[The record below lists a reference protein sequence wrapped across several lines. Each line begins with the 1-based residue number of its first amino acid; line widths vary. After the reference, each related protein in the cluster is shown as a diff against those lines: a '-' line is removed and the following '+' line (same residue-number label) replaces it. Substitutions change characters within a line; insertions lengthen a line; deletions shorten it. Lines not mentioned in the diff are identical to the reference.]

1 LAGAPPDLVVV
12 GHITLDVTAGGT
24 RPGGAAYY
32 AALTAHR
39 LGLRVGLLSS
49 FGDDFPA
56 DALPADGIA
65 LARVPA
71 SQTTMFR
78 LAETG
83 QGRTLTLTARAD
95 DLEIDDLPPGWDG
108 APLAMLC
115 PVINEVDPGLAESL
129 GAASLGVLPQGWMR
143 RREKGGLIVPQLWED
158 AAAVL
163 AWAQIMVASEED
175 VAGFREDAVEWLQR
189 VPLGALTAGRGGA
202 ELFVNGE
209 PYHVAPD
216 QAHEVDETGAG
227 DVLATVLLIE
237 YDRSGDPW
245 EAAALAACAGAASV
259 EGPGAFAVPDRAGL
273 SARLTAYRKRRGG

>member
-1 LAGAPPDLVVV
+1 V
-12 GHITLDVTAGGT
+12 GHLTLDVTASGT

-32 AALTAHR
+32 AVLTAHR
-39 LGLRVGLLSS
+39 LGLRVGLLTS
-49 FGDDFPA
+49 FGEDNPA
-56 DALPADGIA
+56 DTLPGGIV

-71 SQTTMFR
+71 PQTTVFR
-78 LAETG
+78 LVESEA
-83 QGRTLTLTARAD
+83 GRTLTLVSRAD
-95 DLEIDDLPPGWDG
+95 DLEVDDLPPGWDG

-115 PVINEVDPGLAESL
+115 PVINEVDPGLAEAL

-143 RREKGGLIVPQLWED
+143 RRAQGGLIVPQLWED
-158 AAAVL
+158 APAVL
-163 AWAQIMVASEED
+163 AWAQLMVASEED

-189 VPLGALTAGRGGA
+189 VPLGALTAGRRGA

-216 QAHEVDETGAG
+216 QAQEVDETGAG
-227 DVLATVLLIE
+227 DVFATALLIE

-245 EAAALAACAGAASV
+245 EAAAVAACAGAASV

-273 SARLTAYRKRRGG
+273 SARLAAYRKRRGG